1 MADLKSQIES
11 LLFVAAKQLSLRKIV
26 ELTESS
32 KGEVKK
38 VLQELM
44 KQYQQ
49 EKKGVQIVKNLFSY
63 QMTTAAE
70 NGKLI
75 KKFLKDEISGEL
87 TQPSLEALTIIAYRG
102 PITKI
107 EIEKIR
113 GVNCSLIL
121 RNLMMRGLVEAHD
134 GKNLKKEEAESNYLN
149 SETYYNL
156 TFDFLRYLG
165 LSETSDLPDYEK
177 LRNNENLEKLLGA
190 F

>member
-1 MADLKSQIES
+1 MSNLKSQIES
-11 LLFVAAKQLSLRKIV
+11 LLFVAAKSLSLRKIV

-32 KGEVKK
+32 KGEVKN

-49 EKKGVQIVKNLFSY
+49 EKKGIQIVKNLFSY
-63 QMTTAAE
+63 QMTTAGE

-87 TQPSLEALTIIAYRG
+87 TPPSLETLTTIAYRG
-102 PITKI
+102 PLTKI

-121 RNLMMRGLVEAHD
+121 RNLMMRGLVEPQD
-134 GKNLKKEEAESNYLN
+134 GKNLKKEEEGNYL
-149 SETYYNL
+149 SGETYYGL

-165 LSETSDLPDYEK
+165 LSEVSNLPDYEK
-177 LRNNENLEKLLGA
+177 LRNNENLEKLLGN
-190 F
+190 